1 MNWKLLVAFIGI
13 VAFVSCN
20 KPAKKA
26 EKVCDCYSEAKDL
39 KGDQKTKKESECAA
53 MAAEYNAD
61 YKENKKKQKA
71 YIEAMHECS
80 KALIEENKEEPA
92 KK

>member
-13 VAFVSCN
+13 VAFTACN

-26 EKVCDCYSEAKDL
+26 EKVCDCYTEAKDL

-71 YIEAMHECS
+71 YIDAMYQCS
-80 KALIEENKEEPA
+80 KELESTTEEPA

>member
-1 MNWKLLVAFIGI
+1 MVAFIGI
-13 VAFVSCN
+13 VAFVACN

-61 YKENKKKQKA
+61 YKENKKKQKKF
-71 YIEAMHECS
+71 IEAMYQCS
-80 KALIEENKEEPA
+80 KELEKDAAEPA